1 MRPMSAQ
8 FRKVMILMP
17 IVLIDEGREDIR
29 VSEPDT
35 PNVFN
40 GSERSSEL
48 FEDCRQVAV
57 E

>member
-1 MRPMSAQ
+1 
-8 FRKVMILMP
+8 MILMSNF
-17 IVLIDEGREDIR
+17 VLIDEGREDIR

-48 FEDCRQVAV
+48 FEDCRQVSV